1 MSAPLFKQFR
11 DNIAVQNAA
20 DISTSYAGITKRLNL
35 DFWDIESDFT
45 HRRQVGSYGRNTA
58 VHGISDLDMVFELPW
73 ATYEK
78 YKAYTNNGP
87 SQLLQAVRNS
97 LLTRYPNTTIKGDGQ
112 VVCIEFSKFRVE
124 VLPAFWDADADG
136 YRFGDT
142 NNGGTWKICKP
153 IQEIDAVNQRNK
165 ETNRNLKHVCKMIR
179 AWKNFNGVNISGML
193 IDTLIYNFFGQTDK
207 YDAVSYGSYDQLF
220 VSLFSYVG
228 NLEHQDFWLAPGS
241 GQRINNKG
249 KFQSKAKKAAV
260 KCQEALDA
268 DTEKKKT
275 KIWRDVFGRS
285 FPSGVVKLEKAAAVY
300 ESVND
305 NRYTTEQFIEDQ
317 FPVDIQFDIEI
328 NSEVTTN
335 GQHTGHLRA
344 LSKVFVWL
352 PVGRGLRFFVESC
365 DVPAPYTLLWK
376 VRNVGA
382 EAERRKMIRGDIV
395 LDEGK
400 NQRIEKTTFHGEH
413 FVEAYVIKDGVCVA
427 RDLIDVP
434 ISENV

>member
-11 DNIAVQNAA
+11 DNIAVQNAT

-35 DFWDIESDFT
+35 DFWDIESDLT

-58 VHGISDLDMVFELPW
+58 VHGVSDLDMAFELPW
-73 ATYEK
+73 STYEK
-78 YKAYTNNGP
+78 YKTYTNNGP

-112 VVCIEFSKFRVE
+112 VVCIEFGKFRVE
-124 VLPAFWDADADG
+124 VLPAFWDAAADG

-142 NNGGTWKICKP
+142 HNGGTWKICKP

-193 IDTLIYNFFGQTDK
+193 IDTLVYNFFGQTDE

-220 VSLFSYVG
+220 VSLFSYTG
-228 NLEHQDFWLAPGS
+228 NLEHQEFWLAPGS
-241 GQRINNKG
+241 GQRVNNKG

-268 DTEKKKT
+268 GTEKKKA

-285 FPSGVVKLEKAAAVY
+285 FPNEVVKLEKAAVINEAV
-300 ESVND
+300 SD
-305 NRYTTEQFIEDQ
+305 RYTTEQFIEDQ
-317 FPVDIQFDIEI
+317 FPIDIQFDLEI

-344 LSKVFVWL
+344 LSKVFIWL
-352 PVGRGLRFFVESC
+352 PVGRGLRFFVESS

-382 EAERRKMIRGDIV
+382 EAERRKMIRGNIV

-400 NQRIEKTTFHGEH
+400 NERIEKTTFHGEH

-434 ISENV
+434 ISENI

>member
-1 MSAPLFKQFR
+1 MSAPLFKLFR

-20 DISTSYAGITKRLNL
+20 DISTSYTEITKRLNL
-35 DFWDIESDFT
+35 DFWNIESDIA
-45 HRRQVGSYGRNTA
+45 HCRQVGSYGRNTA

-73 ATYEK
+73 STYEK

-112 VVCIEFSKFRVE
+112 VVCIEFGKFRVE
-124 VLPAFWDADADG
+124 VLPAFWDKDADG

-142 NNGGTWKICKP
+142 HDGGTWKVCKP
-153 IQEIDAVNQRNK
+153 IQEINAVNQRNK

-179 AWKNFNGVNISGML
+179 AWKNSNGVNISGML
-193 IDTLIYNFFGQTDK
+193 IDTLVYNFFGQTNE
-207 YDAVSYGSYDQLF
+207 YDTASYSSYDRLL
-220 VSLFSYVG
+220 VSLFSYIG

-241 GQRINNKG
+241 CQRINNTG
-249 KFQSKAKKAAV
+249 KFQSKAKKAAA
-260 KCQEALDA
+260 KCLEALDA
-268 DTEKKKT
+268 DTEKKKA

-285 FPSGVVKLEKAAAVY
+285 FPSEVVKLEKAAAVY
-300 ESVND
+300 ESASD
-305 NRYTTEQFIEDQ
+305 RYTTEQFIENQ
-317 FPVDIQFDIEI
+317 FPVDIQFDLEI
-328 NSEVTTN
+328 NSEVTVN
-335 GQHTGHLRA
+335 GQHSGHLRT
-344 LSKVFVWL
+344 LSKKFSWL

-395 LDEGK
+395 FDEGK

-413 FVEAYVIKDGVCVA
+413 FVEAYVIKEGVCVA

-434 ISENV
+434 IDQFH

>member
-35 DFWDIESDFT
+35 DFWDIESDIT
-45 HRRQVGSYGRNTA
+45 HCRQVGSYGRNTA

-73 ATYEK
+73 STYEK
-78 YKAYTNNGP
+78 YNAYTNNGP
-87 SQLLQAVRNS
+87 SQLLQAVRSS
-97 LLTRYPNTTIKGDGQ
+97 LLTRYPNTTIKGDDQ
-112 VVCIEFSKFRVE
+112 VVCIEFGKFRVE
-124 VLPAFWDADADG
+124 VLPAFWDADIDG

-142 NNGGTWKICKP
+142 HDGGTWKVCKP

-165 ETNRNLKHVCKMIR
+165 LTNRNLKHVCKMIR
-179 AWKNFNGVNISGML
+179 AWKNSNGVNISGML
-193 IDTLIYNFFGQTDK
+193 IDTLVYNFFGQTDE
-207 YDAVSYGSYDQLF
+207 YDAVSYGSYDRLF
-220 VSLFSYVG
+220 VSLFSYIG

-241 GQRINNKG
+241 GQRVNNKG

-268 DTEKKKT
+268 ETEKKKA

-285 FPSGVVKLEKAAAVY
+285 FPSEVVKLEKAAAIY

-305 NRYTTEQFIEDQ
+305 RSTTEQFIEDQ
-317 FPVDIQFDIEI
+317 FPVDIQFDLEI

-335 GQHTGHLRA
+335 GQHEGHLRA

-382 EAERRKMIRGDIV
+382 EAERRRMIRGDIL

-434 ISENV
+434 ISENI

>member
-1 MSAPLFKQFR
+1 MSAPLFKLFR

-35 DFWDIESDFT
+35 DFWGIESDIT
-45 HRRQVGSYGRNTA
+45 HCRQVGSYGRNTA

-73 ATYEK
+73 STYEK

-87 SQLLQAVRNS
+87 SQLLQAVRSS
-97 LLTRYPNTTIKGDGQ
+97 LITRYPNTTIKGDGQ
-112 VVCIEFSKFRVE
+112 VVCIEFGKFRVE

-142 NNGGTWKICKP
+142 HDGGSWKVCKP

-179 AWKNFNGVNISGML
+179 AWKNSNGVNISGML
-193 IDTLIYNFFGQTDK
+193 IDALAYNFFGQTDE
-207 YDAVSYGSYDQLF
+207 YDAVSYGSYDRLF
-220 VSLFSYVG
+220 VSLFSYIG

-241 GQRINNKG
+241 GQRVNNKG

-268 DTEKKKT
+268 ETEKKKA

-285 FPSGVVKLEKAAAVY
+285 FPSEVIKLEKAAAVY

-305 NRYTTEQFIEDQ
+305 RSTTEKFIEDQ
-317 FPVDIQFDIEI
+317 FPVDIQFDLEV

-335 GQHTGHLRA
+335 GLHTGHLRA
-344 LSKVFVWL
+344 LSKKFAWL
-352 PVGRGLRFFVESC
+352 PVGRGLRFYVESC
-365 DVPAPYTLLWK
+365 EVPAPYTLLWK

-382 EAERRKMIRGDIV
+382 EAERRKMIRGDIL

-400 NQRIEKTTFHGEH
+400 NQRIEKTTFYGKH

-434 ISENV
+434 ISENI

>member
-1 MSAPLFKQFR
+1 MEGIQLYMASATL
-11 DNIAVQNAA
+11 IWCL
-20 DISTSYAGITKRLNL
+20 SYLGQLTK
-35 DFWDIESDFT
+35 
-45 HRRQVGSYGRNTA
+45 NTKL
-58 VHGISDLDMVFELPW
+58 I
-73 ATYEK
+73 
-78 YKAYTNNGP
+78 P

-112 VVCIEFSKFRVE
+112 VVCIEFGKFRVE
-124 VLPAFWDADADG
+124 VLPAFWDAAADG

-142 NNGGTWKICKP
+142 HNGGTWKICKP

-179 AWKNFNGVNISGML
+179 AWKNSNGVNISGML
-193 IDTLIYNFFGQTDK
+193 IDTLVYNFFGQTDE

-220 VSLFSYVG
+220 VSLFSYTG
-228 NLEHQDFWLAPGS
+228 NLEHQEFWLAPGS
-241 GQRINNKG
+241 GQRVNNKG

-268 DTEKKKT
+268 GTEKKKA

-285 FPSGVVKLEKAAAVY
+285 FPIEVVKLEKAAVINEAV
-300 ESVND
+300 SD
-305 NRYTTEQFIEDQ
+305 RYTTEQFIEDQ
-317 FPVDIQFDIEI
+317 FPIDIQFDLEI

-344 LSKVFVWL
+344 LSKVFIWL
-352 PVGRGLRFFVESC
+352 PVGRGLRFFVESS

-382 EAERRKMIRGDIV
+382 EAERRKMIRGNIV

-400 NQRIEKTTFHGEH
+400 NERIEKTTFHGEH

-434 ISENV
+434 ISENI

>member
-11 DNIAVQNAA
+11 DNISVQNAT

-35 DFWDIESDFT
+35 DFWDIESDLT

-58 VHGISDLDMVFELPW
+58 VHGVSDLDMVFELPW
-73 ATYEK
+73 STYEK
-78 YKAYTNNGP
+78 YKTYTNNGP

-112 VVCIEFSKFRVE
+112 VVCIEFGKFRVE
-124 VLPAFWDADADG
+124 VLPAFWDAAADG

-142 NNGGTWKICKP
+142 HNGGTWKICKP

-179 AWKNFNGVNISGML
+179 AWKNSNGVNISGML
-193 IDTLIYNFFGQTDK
+193 IDTLVYNFFGQTDE

-220 VSLFSYVG
+220 VSLFSYTG
-228 NLEHQDFWLAPGS
+228 NLEHQEFWLAPGS
-241 GQRINNKG
+241 GQRVNNKG

-268 DTEKKKT
+268 GTEKKKA

-285 FPSGVVKLEKAAAVY
+285 FPIEVVKLEKAAVINEAV
-300 ESVND
+300 SD
-305 NRYTTEQFIEDQ
+305 RYTTEQFIEDQ
-317 FPVDIQFDIEI
+317 FPIDIQFDLEI

-335 GQHTGHLRA
+335 GRHTGHLRA
-344 LSKVFVWL
+344 LSKVFIWL
-352 PVGRGLRFFVESC
+352 PVGRGLRFFVESS

-376 VRNVGA
+376 VRNVGT
-382 EAERRKMIRGDIV
+382 EAERRKMIRGNIV

-400 NQRIEKTTFHGEH
+400 NERIEKTTFHGEH

-434 ISENV
+434 ISENI